1 MQYIAFLCVLY
12 NGSDGIKKKNTRLAL
27 HVLDCK
33 EVRVV
38 GYEKEMIDKNSMN
51 SNIPEPLIS
60 LIVPV
65 YNVAEYLETCLQS
78 IMNQT
83 YKNLEIIVVDD
94 GSDDG
99 SSTLCDGYARQDQRI
114 KVIHLPHGGVSMAR
128 NAGLDMA
135 TGEFLGFVD
144 SDDWIETDMY
154 EMLYTL
160 LVDNN
165 ADVSAC
171 SYYLDQRGKASKVV
185 NDSGELYVFSKKE
198 IIRAL
203 VKNEQVKS
211 YLWAKLF
218 KRSLFD
224 RLTFPVGRVYE
235 DVAVLYKVFYASQKV
250 VMIGQPKY
258 HYMIHKNNS
267 ITRGGYDPVN
277 EYHYFL
283 SLYEQD
289 RFVRK
294 ENLSA
299 DASVGVLKRGIHL
312 INHTLLFPPSPAYDD
327 IIQETMKKMCEY
339 DGITAKQLGITM
351 AVKRY
356 LLRNHFVTYS
366 FGYKIYRSIFKR
378 RFKLLID

>member
-1 MQYIAFLCVLY
+1 
-12 NGSDGIKKKNTRLAL
+12 
-27 HVLDCK
+27 
-33 EVRVV
+33 
-38 GYEKEMIDKNSMN
+38 MIEKNSMN

-65 YNVAEYLETCLQS
+65 YNVADYLETCLQS
-78 IMNQT
+78 IINQT

-99 SSTLCDGYARQDQRI
+99 SSALCDDYARMDQRI
-114 KVIHLPHGGVSMAR
+114 RVIHLPHGGVSMAR

-144 SDDWIETDMY
+144 SDDWIEPDMY

-160 LVDNN
+160 LIDNA

-171 SYYLDQRGKASKVV
+171 SYFLDQRGKASKII
-185 NDSGELYVFSKKE
+185 NNSGELYVFSKKE

-218 KRSLFD
+218 KRNLFD
-224 RLTFPVGRVYE
+224 RLSFPVGRVYE

-312 INHTLLFPPSPAYDD
+312 VNHTLLFPPSPAYDD

-356 LLRNHFVTYS
+356 LLRNHFVAYS
-366 FGYKIYRSIFKR
+366 LGYKIYRSIFKR